1 MENNHNPNSCCPTPP
16 QVVSVQSVL
25 DIKQLANVFVYV
37 IENNTTYFVSSCH
50 EITIIYSGPVF
61 VDDYDYQTNPLN
73 LRSQTV
79 YDFANNMAIH
89 YGPKG
94 DYRLSV
100 LKEVL

>member
-37 IENNTTYFVSSCH
+37 IENNTTYYVDCQH
-50 EITIIYSGPVF
+50 LITIIYSGPVF
-61 VDDYDYQTNPLN
+61 IDNYDYQTNPHN
-73 LRSQTV
+73 LRAQTV

-89 YGPKG
+89 YSPTGE
-94 DYRLSV
+94 YRLSV
-100 LKEVL
+100 LKEVI